1 MLFNMI
7 LPAAQEVETVI
18 SRAEATPMSATAL
31 RFADMTKVPNF
42 YAIMQIPNNDAAGS
56 QPIAWIIN
64 DSICS
69 FVADQ
74 STTNITSVYD
84 SAGASAYI
92 LSGGMN
98 VALTYVNGFITSST
112 YQMFYTDGEVK
123 SKSATILTG
132 NTTINFSGVGQ
143 SETEKLLLLVQ
154 TASSAQAAGRP
165 AYYVRMGESSWQAR
179 GYTASYATTTF
190 IRTVATHSTITEIFS
205 GSTLTFARDTA
216 FPIGTYTIYYA

>member
-7 LPAAQEVETVI
+7 LPAAQEVETII
-18 SRAEATPMSATAL
+18 SRAETTPMATTAL
-31 RFADMTKVPNF
+31 RFSDMTKVPNF

-56 QPIAWIIN
+56 QPIAWIVN

-69 FVADQ
+69 FVADP
-74 STTNITSVYD
+74 SSTNISSVYD

-98 VALTYVNGFITSST
+98 VELTNVSGFMTSST

-123 SKSATILTG
+123 SKSWPILTS
-132 NTTINFSGVGQ
+132 TTTLNFSGVGQ

-154 TASSAQAAGRP
+154 TASNAMAAGRP

-179 GYTASYATTTF
+179 GYTPSYATTTI
-190 IRTVATHSTITEIFS
+190 IRTTTASNLISESFS
-205 GSTLTFARDTA
+205 GTTLTFTRGTS
-216 FPIGTYTIYYA
+216 FPAGEYTIYYA

>member
-7 LPAAQEVETVI
+7 LPAAQEVETII
-18 SRAEATPMSATAL
+18 SRAEATPMSTTAL
-31 RFADMTKVPNF
+31 RFADVTKVPNF
-42 YAIMQIPNNDAAGS
+42 YAIMQIPNNDASSS

-69 FVADQ
+69 FVADR
-74 STTNITSVYD
+74 STANISSVYD
-84 SAGASAYI
+84 SAGADAYI
-92 LSGGMN
+92 LSGDMN
-98 VALTYVNGFITSST
+98 VELTNVSGFITSST

-123 SKSATILTG
+123 SKSATILTS
-132 NTTINFSGVGQ
+132 NTALSFSGVGQ

-154 TASSAQAAGRP
+154 TASSAQASGRP
-165 AYYVRMGESSWQAR
+165 AYYVRMGSSAWQAR
-179 GYTASYATTTF
+179 GYSAKYATETI
-190 IRTVATHSTITEIFS
+190 IRTVATHSAITESFS